1 MVRIKWLLSA
11 RNDLKEIYG
20 YISLDSK
27 RYAKL
32 QIERIQNR
40 TEVLKTQVEIG
51 KIVEEISN
59 PKIREIV
66 EGNYRI
72 IYKVVNKSELHILM
86 IHHGAR
92 DLIRRIQEL

>member
-1 MVRIKWLLSA
+1 MVRIKWLKSVKT
-11 RNDLKEIYG
+11 DLQEIHD

-32 QIERIQNR
+32 QVERIYQKIQI
-40 TEVLKTQVEIG
+40 LKFQPLIG
-51 KIVEEISN
+51 KQVKEIKN
-59 PKIREIV
+59 TAIKELV

-72 IYKVVNKSELHILM
+72 IYKIVSYDSLHILM

-92 DLIRRIQEL
+92 DLSKRI

>member
-1 MVRIKWLLSA
+1 MVRIKWLKSA
-11 RNDLKEIYG
+11 QIDLQEIHD

-32 QIERIQNR
+32 QVERIYQKIQI
-40 TEVLKTQVEIG
+40 LKFQPLIG
-51 KIVEEISN
+51 KQVKEIKN
-59 PKIREIV
+59 TTIRELA

-72 IYKVVNKSELHILM
+72 IYKIVSYDSIHILM

-92 DLIRRIQEL
+92 DLSKRI

>member
-1 MVRIKWLLSA
+1 MVRIKWLKSA
-11 RNDLKEIYG
+11 QTDLKEIHD

-32 QIERIQNR
+32 QVERIYQKIQI
-40 TEVLKTQVEIG
+40 LQLQPLIG
-51 KIVEEISN
+51 KQVKEIKN
-59 PKIREIV
+59 TTIRELV

-72 IYKVVNKSELHILM
+72 IYKIISYNVIHILM

-92 DLIRRIQEL
+92 DLSKRI